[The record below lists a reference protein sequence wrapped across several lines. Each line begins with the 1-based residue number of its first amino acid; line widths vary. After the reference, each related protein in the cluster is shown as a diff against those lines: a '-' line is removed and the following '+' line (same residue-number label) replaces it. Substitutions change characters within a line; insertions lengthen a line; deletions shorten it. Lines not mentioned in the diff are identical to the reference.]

1 MTVTVSSTGNPY
13 RQGSLKHILMKW
25 ALEKNEFTKEDFL
38 KAVIELKNEHERI
51 SKMSDE
57 VLAKAWWNEFYN
69 KHEVF
74 IDKQ

>member
-1 MTVTVSSTGNPY
+1 
-13 RQGSLKHILMKW
+13 MKW